1 MLKGKIG
8 SLLPKSIAVQVSE
21 FVSSLNGKPASRFS
35 NRPTMQC
42 SFTNLCFIL
51 ADQKKKPFTHVKE
64 NSSEHKSSPIR
75 YTGTLFSPVYH
86 CYGSHTLEDGENNNT
101 VLETDDSDSTA
112 SSKFLG

>member
-1 MLKGKIG
+1 M
-8 SLLPKSIAVQVSE
+8 SE
-21 FVSSLNGKPASRFS
+21 HVRNPDCWFSHMKAQNFV
-35 NRPTMQC
+35 
-42 SFTNLCFIL
+42 FT
-51 ADQKKKPFTHVKE
+51 DQKKKPFTHVKE